1 MIKAPLLVAIA
12 AAIVALGV
20 FAFVTDTP
28 AMMGSNAETCAN
40 CHVMDAAYEN
50 WYHAPHEKWTECVD
64 CHLPHENVFAYYFA
78 KGKTGMHD
86 VYVFS
91 TGQTPVMIRANE
103 DTKKWVQGNCIRCHE
118 DAVETIM
125 AGVQPFDRACWDCH
139 RNVAHGPRGIS
150 ITPYQDS
157 SIYNK

>member
-1 MIKAPLLVAIA
+1 MTKLPIFIAIA
-12 AAIVALGV
+12 AAVIALGV
-20 FAFVTDTP
+20 FAFATDAP

-40 CHVMDAAYEN
+40 SHVMDAAYEN

-91 TGQTPVMIRANE
+91 TGQTPVLIRANE
-103 DTKKWVQGNCIRCHE
+103 DTQKWVQSNCIRCHA

-125 AGVQPFDRACWDCH
+125 MGSQEFDRNCWECH

-157 SIYNK
+157 TLYK

>member
-1 MIKAPLLVAIA
+1 MTKTPLIIAIVAA
-12 AAIVALGV
+12 VVALGV
-20 FAFVTDTP
+20 FVLVTDTP
-28 AMMGSNAETCAN
+28 AMMGSSAEVCAN
-40 CHVMDAAYEN
+40 CHVMDAVYEN
-50 WYHAPHEKWTECVD
+50 WYRASHGNWTECVD

-86 VYVFS
+86 VYVFT

-103 DTKKWVQGNCIRCHE
+103 DTKKWVQANCIRCHE

-125 AGVQPFDRACWDCH
+125 VGAQPFDRSCWDCH

-150 ITPYQDS
+150 IAPFQDS
-157 SIYNK
+157 SIYK

>member
-1 MIKAPLLVAIA
+1 MTKTPITIAIA
-12 AAIVALGV
+12 AMLIALGV
-20 FAFVTDTP
+20 FVFVTDTP

-50 WYHAPHEKWTECVD
+50 WYHAPHERWTECVD
-64 CHLPHENVFAYYFA
+64 CHLPHGNVFAYYFA

-103 DTKKWVQGNCIRCHE
+103 DTKEWVQGNCIRCHE
-118 DAVETIM
+118 DTVESITM
-125 AGVQPFDRACWDCH
+125 GDQPFERYCWDCH
-139 RNVAHGPRGIS
+139 RSVAHGPRGIS
-150 ITPYQDS
+150 LSPYQDS
-157 SIYNK
+157 LLYK

>member
-1 MIKAPLLVAIA
+1 MTKAPLLVAIA
-12 AAIVALGV
+12 AAIFALGV
-20 FAFVTDTP
+20 FVFVTDTP

-118 DAVETIM
+118 EAVETIM
-125 AGVQPFDRACWDCH
+125 AGIQPFERACWDCH

-157 SIYNK
+157 SIYYK